1 MSLLNVAVY
10 DATVAA
16 CNTKYIYNRSR
27 PAVLALGLAV
37 LACHTN
43 SPSYPSEQAVV
54 AGAASTILGYI
65 YPDLAQDFLDKAQ
78 KAANSRVAARASF
91 PSDVAAELA
100 LGTAIAEQ
108 VIAHPD

>member
-27 PAVLALGLAV
+27 
-37 LACHTN
+37 
-43 SPSYPSEQAVV
+43 SEQAVV